1 MMERRSRRSPLKN
14 EALNL
19 FLEEQR
25 RSLRV
30 QSLIV
35 TTRSGRMLGSAGTT
49 GGRTRGRK
57 ACALGTW
64 ALRAGDIDVVVTSH
78 GGRLSHELGAGVKR
92 ILTT

>member
-1 MMERRSRRSPLKN
+1 
-14 EALNL
+14 
-19 FLEEQR
+19 
-25 RSLRV
+25 V

-35 TTRSGRMLGSAGTT
+35 TTRTGRMLGSAGTRD
-49 GGRTRGRK
+49 GRTRGRK

-64 ALRAGDIDVVVTSH
+64 ELRAGDIDVVVTSH